1 MIENSAGAVSAPE
14 APNKNVHHPAHYQS
28 GDGIEAI
35 VVMEGLTGVEG
46 NAFTA
51 IKDILRHQR
60 KGRPAEDLAKARW
73 YVDRLSMATVP
84 RIGYRDPVAVRTLDG
99 IAGAFGLNGPAR
111 HALEEIAAALSS
123 VPEDRYRAYLRK
135 ASQALTRAI
144 AKVESDERRAVG

>member
-1 MIENSAGAVSAPE
+1 MTE
-14 APNKNVHHPAHYQS
+14 AVHHPAHYQS

-35 VVMEGLTGVEG
+35 VVMEALTGVEG

-51 IKDILRHQR
+51 IKYILRHQR

-73 YVDRLSMATVP
+73 YVDRLASSHVP
-84 RIGYRDPVAVRTLDG
+84 RVPCREMSTPLRALDRVALS
-99 IAGAFGLNGPAR
+99 FGLVGPAR

>member
-1 MIENSAGAVSAPE
+1 MSE
-14 APNKNVHHPAHYQS
+14 AVHHPAHYQS

-35 VVMEGLTGVEG
+35 TVMEALTGVEG

-51 IKDILRHQR
+51 IKYILRHQR

-73 YVDRLSMATVP
+73 YVDRLASAP
-84 RIGYRDPVAVRTLDG
+84 IGRIPCREMSLPLQALDRVALS
-99 IAGAFGLNGPAR
+99 FGLVGPSR

-123 VPEDRYRAYLRK
+123 VSEDRYRAYLRK

-144 AKVESDERRAVG
+144 AKAESDERRAVG

>member
-1 MIENSAGAVSAPE
+1 MTE
-14 APNKNVHHPAHYQS
+14 AVHHPAHYQS

-35 VVMEGLTGVEG
+35 TVIEAMTGVDG

-51 IKDILRHQR
+51 IKHILRHQR

-73 YVDRLSMATVP
+73 YVDRLAAPQTP
-84 RIGYRDPVAVRTLDG
+84 RLACRDPLSLKLLDRVALS
-99 IAGAFGLNGPAR
+99 FGLSGPAR

-123 VPEDRYRAYLRK
+123 TAEDRYRAYLRK

-144 AKVESDERRAVG
+144 AKVEHERRVEA

>member
-1 MIENSAGAVSAPE
+1 MTE
-14 APNKNVHHPAHYQS
+14 AVHHPAHYQS

-35 VVMEGLTGVEG
+35 TVMEGLTGVEG

-51 IKDILRHQR
+51 IKYILRHQR

-73 YVDRLSMATVP
+73 YVDRLASTHVP
-84 RIGYRDPVAVRTLDG
+84 RIPFREARVPVQALDRV
-99 IAGAFGLNGPAR
+99 ALSFGLVGPAR
-111 HALEEIAAALSS
+111 HALEEIEAALSS

-144 AKVESDERRAVG
+144 AKVESDERRAAG